1 MNLDA
6 FSQHLRNNDLSAR
19 TVSTYVREVQLF
31 AGWFE
36 QTEGE
41 PLAPAGL
48 TPTALSE
55 YRGHLQTVKQHMPAT
70 VNRKLLALRAWCGWA
85 VASGQLE
92 SDPSARTRLVRETQL
107 QPKSLSPKDL
117 HKLRR
122 EVEKA
127 VNIAHTDPARRQAV
141 RNLAIFRLLEY
152 TGVRVGELCAL
163 ALADLELSERAG
175 HLTVRFGKGNKRR
188 RIPLAL
194 AVRQALADW
203 LTLRPAVGAMLFVG
217 GDGAALQAR
226 GVQRMLEH
234 HARRAGVAA
243 TPHTLRHTFAKS
255 LLNVG
260 EPIENVAVL
269 MGHSKLESTWR
280 YLQPSER
287 DLEKA
292 IDRLED

>member
-1 MNLDA
+1 MNIDA
-6 FSQHLRNNDLSAR
+6 FSQHLRDNDLAAR
-19 TVSTYVREVQLF
+19 TVAAYGREVQLF
-31 AGWFE
+31 VVWFE

-41 PLAPAGL
+41 PLVPALL
-48 TPTALSE
+48 TPSALSE
-55 YRGHLQTVKQHMPAT
+55 YRQHLQTVKGYMPAT

-92 SDPSARTRLVRETQL
+92 SDPSARTRLVKENQL
-107 QPKSLSPKDL
+107 QPKSLSPRDL

-152 TGVRVGELCAL
+152 TGVRVGELCGL
-163 ALADLELSERAG
+163 ALTDLELSERAG

-194 AVRQALADW
+194 GVRQALADW
-203 LTLRPAVGAMLFVG
+203 LALRPAAGAMLFVG
-217 GDGAALQAR
+217 GDGEPLQSR

-234 HARRAGVAA
+234 HASRAGVKA

-260 EPIENVAVL
+260 EPIVNVAAL
-269 MGHSKLESTWR
+269 LGHSRIESTSR